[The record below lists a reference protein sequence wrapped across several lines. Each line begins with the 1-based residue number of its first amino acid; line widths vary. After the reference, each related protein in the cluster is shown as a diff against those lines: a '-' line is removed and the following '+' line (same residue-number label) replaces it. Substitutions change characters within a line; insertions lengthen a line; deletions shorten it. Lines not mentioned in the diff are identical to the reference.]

1 MCLFLVEENLIFDLE
16 NENKAEEINT
26 NEEKDEIRRGEE
38 EEWRRGEEEEWRP
51 EMVEN
56 DVNEMMEKRGETTEN
71 GLKSINPQEND
82 KIMMDILYN
91 IYFKH
96 PQLMTR

>member
-1 MCLFLVEENLIFDLE
+1 MDENSRFGSE
-16 NENKAEEINT
+16 NQNKAEEMNP
-26 NEEKDEIRRGEE
+26 NEEKDEIGRDEE
-38 EEWRRGEEEEWRP
+38 EEWRL
-51 EMVEN
+51 VEN
-56 DVNEMMEKRGETTEN
+56 DVNERMEKRGETTEN

>member
-1 MCLFLVEENLIFDLE
+1 MNQ
-16 NENKAEEINT
+16 NKAEEMT
-26 NEEKDEIRRGEE
+26 PNEEKDEIGRGEE
-38 EEWRRGEEEEWRP
+38 EEWRL
-51 EMVEN
+51 VEN
-56 DVNEMMEKRGETTEN
+56 DVNERMEKRGETTEN

>member
-1 MCLFLVEENLIFDLE
+1 MNQ
-16 NENKAEEINT
+16 NKAEEMT
-26 NEEKDEIRRGEE
+26 PNEEKDEIGRDEE
-38 EEWRRGEEEEWRP
+38 EEWRL
-51 EMVEN
+51 VEN
-56 DVNEMMEKRGETTEN
+56 DVNERMEKRGETTEN

>member
-1 MCLFLVEENLIFDLE
+1 MDENSIFDLE
-16 NENKAEEINT
+16 NQNKAEEINT
-26 NEEKDEIRRGEE
+26 NEEKDEI
-38 EEWRRGEEEEWRP
+38 RRGEEEEWRP

-71 GLKSINPQEND
+71 GLNLINPQEND

>member
-1 MCLFLVEENLIFDLE
+1 MDENSRFGSE
-16 NENKAEEINT
+16 NQNKAEEMNP
-26 NEEKDEIRRGEE
+26 NEEKDEIGRDEE
-38 EEWRRGEEEEWRP
+38 EEWRL
-51 EMVEN
+51 VEN
-56 DVNEMMEKRGETTEN
+56 YVNERMEKRGETTEN